1 VTFAKFRVRMN
12 HAFHLFEPAH
22 LNYLALAC
30 STECE
35 YQLVRFQA
43 GLGALRLLDEL
54 SVVS

>member
-1 VTFAKFRVRMN
+1 MTFAKFRVRMN